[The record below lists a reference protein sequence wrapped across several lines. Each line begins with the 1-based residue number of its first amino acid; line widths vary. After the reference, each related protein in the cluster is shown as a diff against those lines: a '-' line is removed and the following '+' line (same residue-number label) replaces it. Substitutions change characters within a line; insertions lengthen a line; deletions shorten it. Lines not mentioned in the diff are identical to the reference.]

1 MTRSIGLSNNP
12 SRATEPGTD
21 ALERLAHQRANC
33 KMSWYVHAFVFL
45 AVNLGLV
52 AIAAASGRHW
62 VFFPSFGWALGL
74 AIHGFVVFAFTPGNG
89 LRERMV
95 ERERA
100 LLTVQ
105 LAAQAVQQR
114 DPW

>member
-1 MTRSIGLSNNP
+1 MSRTEHFSN
-12 SRATEPGTD
+12 D
-21 ALERLAHQRANC
+21 LDRLANKRANR
-33 KMSWYVHAFVFL
+33 KMGWYIHAFVFL
-45 AVNLGLV
+45 AVNLGWM
-52 AIAAASGRHW
+52 AIAAASGRPW

-74 AIHGFVVFAFTPGNG
+74 AIHGFVVFAFAPGNG

-100 LLTVQ
+100 LLAVQ
-105 LAAQAVQQR
+105 LAAQPSFQR